1 MPAKLNTKSAILET
15 ALDLFS
21 KEGYAGTSI
30 RNIAAAVGIRE
41 SAIYNHFKSKE
52 DILKAIVNQFKS
64 ATAGSDIINEELI
77 DELDNPFLF
86 MRDFSLRLLE
96 KWNADMERKFFR
108 LLLMEQFR
116 EIKGIRLSVKDYF
129 EETRS
134 IWHMIFDLMGKHKFI
149 KKIDPKIL
157 ADEFVAPLYF
167 IRMEYLV
174 NERSSD
180 FKNAVDKLNKHLEF
194 FWNAIKTTD

>member
-1 MPAKLNTKSAILET
+1 MPAKLNTKGAILET

-30 RNIAAAVGIRE
+30 RHIASSVGIRE

-52 DILKAIVNQFKS
+52 DILKAIVDQFKS
-64 ATAGSDIINEELI
+64 GTAGSDIINEELI
-77 DELDNPFLF
+77 DELDNPLRFI
-86 MRDFSLRLLE
+86 RDFSLRLLE
-96 KWNADMERKFFR
+96 KWNDDMERKFFR

-116 EIKGIRLSVKDYF
+116 EIKGIRLSVRDYF

-134 IWHMIFDLMGKHKFI
+134 IWQMIFDLMGKHKFI
-149 KKIDPKIL
+149 KKIDSKIV